1 MDNLICGHEHAVK
14 WGPLIKGDIREA
26 ALLDHTFAQYR
37 PCAVL
42 HFAAFACVG
51 ESVADPGK
59 YYDNNVAGTL
69 SLLHAMQRH
78 GCSSLVFSSSC
89 ATYGWSGDGAIVE
102 DAPQRPMNPY
112 GWSKFMVEQILRDF
126 DAAYGFR
133 HVALRY
139 FNAAGADPDGELGEV
154 HHPETHLIPLTIQT
168 ALGQRPHLD
177 VYGTDYPTDDGSAIR
192 DYIHVEDLADA
203 HVRALDHLLQGGRS
217 QALNLGTGRGYSVWE
232 VVRAVERV
240 SGRAVN
246 VRRAPRRAGDPPVL
260 VANAARAAR
269 VLGWQPRYDTLET
282 TIRMAWVWHSRAVEE
297 GVAHGERNREAA
309 G

>member
-1 MDNLICGHEHAVK
+1 MDNLIYGHEHAVK
-14 WGPLIKGDIREA
+14 WGPLINGDIRDA
-26 ALLDHTFAQYR
+26 AVLDRAFAQYR
-37 PCAVL
+37 PCAVM
-42 HFAAFACVG
+42 HFAAFAYVG

-59 YYDNNVAGTL
+59 YYANNVAGTL
-69 SLLHAMQRH
+69 SLLQAMQRH

-89 ATYGWSGDGAIVE
+89 ATYGWSGDGAIAE
-102 DAPQRPMNPY
+102 DAPQRPVNPY
-112 GWSKFMVEQILRDF
+112 GWSKLMVEQILRDF
-126 DAAYGFR
+126 DAAHGLR

-139 FNAAGADPDGELGEV
+139 FNAAGADPDGELGEA
-154 HHPETHLIPLTIQT
+154 HHPETHLIPLAIQT

-203 HVRALDHLLQGGRS
+203 HVRALNHLLQGGRS

-240 SGRAVN
+240 SGGTIN

-260 VANAARAAR
+260 VANAERAAK
-269 VLGWQPRYDTLET
+269 VLGWRPGYDTLET
-282 TIRMAWVWHSRAVEE
+282 IIRTAWLWHSRAA
-297 GVAHGERNREAA
+297 GDGAACSERNREAA

>member
-1 MDNLICGHEHAVK
+1 MDNLIYGHEHAVK
-14 WGPLIKGDIREA
+14 WGPLIKGDIRDGA
-26 ALLDHTFAQYR
+26 VLDHAFVQYR

-42 HFAAFACVG
+42 HFAAFAYVG

-59 YYDNNVAGTL
+59 YYGNNVAGTL

-78 GCSSLVFSSSC
+78 GCTNLVFSSSC
-89 ATYGWSGDGAIVE
+89 ATYGWSGGGAIVE
-102 DAPQRPMNPY
+102 DALQRPVNPY
-112 GWSKFMVEQILRDF
+112 GWSKLMVEQILRDF
-126 DAAYGFR
+126 DTAHGLR
-133 HVALRY
+133 HVVLRY
-139 FNAAGADPDGELGEV
+139 FNAAGADPDGELGEA

-203 HVRALDHLLQGGRS
+203 HVRALNHLLQGGCS
-217 QALNLGTGRGYSVWE
+217 QVLNLGTGRGYSVWE
-232 VVRAVERV
+232 VVRTVEHV

-269 VLGWQPRYDTLET
+269 VLGWRPRYDALET
-282 TIRMAWVWHSRAVEE
+282 IVRTAWVWHSLAVGE
-297 GVAHGERNREAA
+297 GVTRSERDREAA